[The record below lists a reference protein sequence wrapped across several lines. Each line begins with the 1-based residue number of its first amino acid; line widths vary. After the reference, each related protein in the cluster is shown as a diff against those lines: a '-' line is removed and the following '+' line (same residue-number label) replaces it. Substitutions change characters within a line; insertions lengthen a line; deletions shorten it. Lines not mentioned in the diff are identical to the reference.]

1 MIRRPPT
8 IIALEENDVES
19 HLQRIYIR
27 HTLTLEFEQLHLD
40 DESCH
45 EMTDPSPSSCVSSES
60 DVDLDITGLSQEGSS
75 CFEPISPRDRS
86 YASTD
91 AIPHTT
97 VTKSCLKSPIPTQ
110 QSSLQLTI
118 STGIHS
124 QVDRSVDPPRLKV
137 KFALSPQELEPHSG
151 KAPLEEETD
160 RDRRGENHR
169 PSHTD
174 VIYTPMSIDS
184 SGSTPQVSF
193 LSCGM
198 SSSPATASVPPR
210 DLTLA
215 STMSYEAVLAEGAV
229 SPASAANGVGEDCG
243 SHNKIVI

>member
-1 MIRRPPT
+1 MLRRPPT

-27 HTLTLEFEQLHLD
+27 HTLTVEFEQLHLD
-40 DESCH
+40 DESCD
-45 EMTDPSPSSCVSSES
+45 EMTDPSPSSCLSSES

-124 QVDRSVDPPRLKV
+124 QADRSVDPPRLKV

-151 KAPLEEETD
+151 KAPLEEET
-160 RDRRGENHR
+160 
-169 PSHTD
+169 
-174 VIYTPMSIDS
+174 
-184 SGSTPQVSF
+184 
-193 LSCGM
+193 GM
-198 SSSPATASVPPR
+198 SNSQ
-210 DLTLA
+210 
-215 STMSYEAVLAEGAV
+215 
-229 SPASAANGVGEDCG
+229 NQNIG
-243 SHNKIVI
+243 SI